1 MIPGIDPKVDLAFKK
16 VFGSEAYKDLTVSLI
31 NAVLTPPPDRRVVS
45 VQLLNPYSERMTLD
59 DKLSVLDVKA
69 RDQRGW
75 LFNLEM
81 QMVAHAAMAP
91 RFLYYWAKVYSQQL
105 VAGENYTDLRPAIS
119 ICFVNGELSRDWP
132 SYLTRF
138 RVLDSSGKHCLTGD
152 LEFFVIELPKFETPL
167 ERLREPLDFWLYLLK
182 NGNRLDADSPPA
194 PLNRPDQRRALEVLK
209 MLSQSEL
216 EREQY
221 ESRLRAQMDRD
232 TLDALRR
239 EAESKLEAATGLL
252 HQRQL
257 EIDQCQL
264 EIERCRIEIERRRIE
279 SEQRRIESEQRRIE
293 SEQRKTEIEQRKTEI
308 EQRKTEIEQRKT
320 EIDSM
325 KRQLE
330 AVELA
335 REEAKQK
342 QDEALGVAKLGL
354 SQSIRSN
361 LRLLNR
367 PVPDLDTLMRKDM
380 ESLRLEA
387 DQLSRE
393 VSCKFDGD

>member
-31 NAVLTPPPDRRVVS
+31 NAVLTPPPDQRVVS

-91 RFLYYWAKVYSQQL
+91 RFLYYWSKVYSQQL

-152 LEFFVIELPKFETPL
+152 LEFFVIELPKFATPL

-182 NGNRLDADSPPA
+182 NGKHLDADSPPA

-239 EAESKLEAATGLL
+239 KAESKLEAATNLL

-257 EIDQCQL
+257 EIDQCQ
-264 EIERCRIEIERRRIE
+264 IEIERRRIE
-279 SEQRRIESEQRRIE
+279 SEQRRIES
-293 SEQRKTEIEQRKTEI
+293 